1 MARTIDGGEMV
12 TAKAAAAEQ
21 AGFRL
26 AVLEDGSEVAEAM
39 RVNLSTGESISPSL
53 LERVPMPT
61 GGATTWSYSMN
72 GNDVSTKEIIGVP
85 VYFAPRLT
93 LWPTDEPSGK
103 SPVLVANDLLVAHRV
118 SDDIGDLDPAVLEA
132 ARIGDRTYSLEK
144 LTYAQWGSG
153 KGGKGKRMRESRI
166 VCVLTEDAA
175 WPLLI
180 QAGAMSVQPLSD
192 FFVKLAAPYYQCVV
206 GLSLTRESNAAGQPY
221 ARIKPRQVGKLT
233 REQGQALHA
242 TYTSALKRMFQSGGS
257 SGAGG
262 DLHG

>member
-1 MARTIDGGEMV
+1 MARAIDGEMT

-21 AGFRL
+21 TGFRL
-26 AVLEDGSEVAEAM
+26 AVLEEGSEVAEAM

-61 GGATTWSYSMN
+61 GGSTTWAFTVN
-72 GNDVSTKEIIGVP
+72 GNDISTKEIVGVP
-85 VYFAPRLT
+85 VLFTPRLT

-144 LTYAQWGSG
+144 LWYAQWGSG
-153 KGGKGKRMRESRI
+153 KNGKGKRMRESRI
-166 VCVLTEDAA
+166 VCILREDDA
-175 WPLLI
+175 WPLLL

-192 FFVKLAAPYYQCVV
+192 FFVRLSVPYYQCVV
-206 GLSLTRESNAAGQPY
+206 GLSLTKEQNGAGQPY

-242 TYTSALKRMFQSGGS
+242 TYTAALKRMFQSVGASSATGGEN
-257 SGAGG
+257 G
-262 DLHG
+262 